1 MPSLLP
7 VRVLQ
12 NQVVFADEYVLII
25 KLVIVSIET
34 RMRQV
39 VEKVGREKP
48 LQHMRTML
56 GRRQPPIFVTSSIVL
71 LLLAEKPAHGY
82 ALFKEMCDMGVYD
95 DAVDPSAVYPT
106 LKALEEE
113 GFVTAEPVEGSSGP
127 PRKVF
132 HITKGGLRAL
142 NDFVEGHLRIMASD
156 IEYFQNRYDAIQ
168 EKKPS
173 RGEKAGGTVADR
185 QDRNGGPIH

>member
-1 MPSLLP
+1 MAPLLP

-12 NQVVFADEYVLII
+12 DHVVFTDRYVTITI
-25 KLVIVSIET
+25 FVIATIEV

-39 VEKVGREKP
+39 VEKASREKP

-56 GRRQPPIFVTSSIVL
+56 GRRQPPVFITSSIVL

-95 DAVDPSAVYPT
+95 DEVDPSAVYPT
-106 LKALEEE
+106 LKALEDED
-113 GFVTAEPVEGSSGP
+113 FVTAELIDESSGP
-127 PRKVF
+127 PRKIF
-132 HITKGGLRAL
+132 RITKDGRRAL
-142 NDFVEGHLRIMASD
+142 SDFVEGHLRIMASD

-168 EKKPS
+168 EKRPG
-173 RGEKAGGTVADR
+173 RGA
-185 QDRNGGPIH
+185 